1 MKANPYEM
9 LANAII
15 VQAAVDY
22 RRARRELKRDED
34 NDDALDTICEVE
46 WFFRTEWFRMLT
58 NVDPDLILNRLRE
71 ECV

>member
-1 MKANPYEM
+1 MKANPYEN

-22 RRARRELKRDED
+22 RRARSVLRRDAN

-46 WFFRTEWFRMLT
+46 WFFRTEWFRLLT
-58 NVDPDLILNRLRE
+58 NVDPDLILTRLRE
-71 ECV
+71 ECI

>member
-1 MKANPYEM
+1 MKANPYEN

-22 RRARRELKRDED
+22 RRARSVLSRDED

-46 WFFRTEWFRMLT
+46 WFIRTEWFRMLT
-58 NVDPDLILNRLRE
+58 NADPDLILSRLRE

>member
-22 RRARRELKRDED
+22 RRARRVLKRDED

-58 NVDPDLILNRLRE
+58 NADPDLILTRLRE

>member
-46 WFFRTEWFRMLT
+46 WFFRTEWFRLLT
-58 NVDPDLILNRLRE
+58 NVDPDLILTRLRE
-71 ECV
+71 ECI